1 MKNIRLALLIVLGVV
16 TLASCRKVVGEG
28 PQRTEQRS
36 TGNFTG
42 VELGVPGDLYY
53 TPSNQFL
60 VEITAQQNILDVI
73 ETDVDGGKLKIK
85 VRHGVNLRNHESI
98 TVKISAPDLRILG
111 VNGSGNVHALVPYS
125 APSLDL
131 YVNGSGNVQ
140 VAGITT
146 SRLEAKIS
154 GSGNIRV
161 HDGETDYEDLA
172 ISGSGDIDLTG
183 VIAEEAKTST
193 SGSGDMRVH
202 VISKLDTKI
211 SGSGSVYY
219 KGNPI
224 IKMNVSGSG
233 RVTPM

>member
-16 TLASCRKVVGEG
+16 TLTSCRKVVGKG
-28 PQRTEQRS
+28 PHVTQQRS
-36 TGNFTG
+36 TGNFSG

-53 TPSNQFL
+53 TPSTQFL
-60 VEITAQQNILDVI
+60 VEITAQENILDVI
-73 ETDVDGGKLKIK
+73 QTDVDGGKLKIK
-85 VRHGVNLRNHESI
+85 VKHGVNLRSHESI
-98 TVKISAPDLRILG
+98 TVKISAPDLRTLG
-111 VNGSGNVHALVPYS
+111 VNGSGNLHALVPY
-125 APSLDL
+125 APPSLDL
-131 YVNGSGNVQ
+131 YVNGSGDVQ

-154 GSGNIRV
+154 GSGKINV
-161 HDGETDYEDLA
+161 HDGDADYEDLA
-172 ISGSGDIDLTG
+172 ISGSGDINLAG
-183 VIAEEAKTST
+183 VVAEEAKTST
-193 SGSGDMRVH
+193 SGSGDIRVH
-202 VISKLDTKI
+202 VTSKLDTKI